1 MPGNLIPSRGNRSTN
16 APEGFTRSEISRLE
30 RAQNAEVTR
39 GIVGTTRVQAA
50 GMVAATGMH
59 LSAMLSREAQFQA
72 DGDPAAA
79 ARLSYIADSFAE
91 YAAEEV
97 RKFRW

>member
-1 MPGNLIPSRGNRSTN
+1 MSKLVPSGGHHGDR
-16 APEGFTRSEISRLE
+16 APEGYTRPEARSLS
-30 RAQNAEVTR
+30 RAQNAEQTR
-39 GIVGTTRVQAA
+39 GIVTTTRVQAA